1 MLLSDAMLW
10 IQGELQERF
19 GEESAREAYALLLS
33 LERFNSM
40 SEILLRLNSSE
51 LNTLELQRIQNWV
64 QRRKKGEPLAY
75 LRGFEYHYG
84 RLFLVDKNV
93 LIPRPETELI
103 TQRCIQLYKQKKL
116 HPKLKGLDIGTG
128 SGILALSLKLELPDS
143 TWAATDVSIECLKI
157 AQRNSQRLNS
167 RVEFLQMW
175 CTRGIKSDFD
185 LIVSNPPYLALGDK
199 MVQKEVDQFEP
210 HLALYAKQNG
220 LEIIYEILNSITA
233 LLSTGGRG
241 FLEVGHN
248 QQKKIE
254 SKLSTIE
261 NIEIAWINDFA
272 NIPRVLE
279 IRKK

>member
-1 MLLSDAMLW
+1 
-10 IQGELQERF
+10 
-19 GEESAREAYALLLS
+19 
-33 LERFNSM
+33 M
-40 SEILLRLNSSE
+40 SEILMRLNSSE
-51 LNTLELQRIQNWV
+51 LNTQELQKIQNWV

-75 LRGFEYHYG
+75 LRGFEHHYG

-143 TWAATDVSIECLKI
+143 TWVATDVSIECLKV

-167 RVEFLQMW
+167 RVKFLQMW
-175 CTRGIKSDFD
+175 CTRGIKSGFD
-185 LIVSNPPYLALGDK
+185 LIVSNPPYIALGDK

-220 LEIIYEILNSITA
+220 LDIIYEILNSITE

-241 FLEVGHN
+241 FLEIGHN